1 MALPYRAANPGE
13 RRTKAMIFP
22 LFRREP
28 RGPDTISTLYGMI
41 VAQARLPCFYRD
53 YAIADTVN
61 GRFDLIV
68 LHLALVLDRLA
79 QDPALQS
86 LGQGVFDRFC
96 QDMEHNLREMGIGDL
111 KVPKEMRRMGEAFY
125 GRSQAYRAALA
136 AHDDKLL
143 VEALARNLYGGS
155 PAASAAAPRLAAYM
169 REALRD
175 LAGQDSASL
184 AGGALRLPDPATI
197 PATTR

>member
-1 MALPYRAANPGE
+1 
-13 RRTKAMIFP
+13 MIFS

-53 YAIADTVN
+53 YAVADTVN

-79 QDPALQS
+79 QDPALQT
-86 LGQGVFDRFC
+86 LGQGIFDRFC
-96 QDMEHNLREMGIGDL
+96 RDMDHNLREMGIGDL
-111 KVPKEMRRMGEAFY
+111 KVPKQMRRLGEAYY
-125 GRSQAYRAALA
+125 GRAQAYRAAWA
-136 AHDDKLL
+136 AKDNGAL
-143 VEALARNLYGGS
+143 VEALERNIYGGS
-155 PAASAAAPRLAAYM
+155 HSGSAAAPRLAAYM

-175 LAGQDSASL
+175 LGAQPDASL
-184 AGGALRLPDPATI
+184 AGGELHFPEPSKIPTI
-197 PATTR
+197 TC

>member
-1 MALPYRAANPGE
+1 
-13 RRTKAMIFP
+13 MIFS

-53 YAIADTVN
+53 YAVADTVN

-79 QDPALQS
+79 QDPALQT
-86 LGQGVFDRFC
+86 LGQGIFDRFC
-96 QDMEHNLREMGIGDL
+96 QDMDHNLREMGIGDL
-111 KVPKEMRRMGEAFY
+111 KVPKQMRRLGEAYY
-125 GRSQAYRAALA
+125 GRAQAYRAAWVA
-136 AHDDKLL
+136 NDNGAL
-143 VEALARNLYGGS
+143 VVALERNVYGGS
-155 PAASAAAPRLAAYM
+155 PSGSAAAPRLAAYM

-175 LAGQDSASL
+175 LGAQPAASL
-184 AGGALRLPDPATI
+184 AGGELHFPEPSKIPTI
-197 PATTR
+197 TC

>member
-1 MALPYRAANPGE
+1 
-13 RRTKAMIFP
+13 MIFS

-53 YAIADTVN
+53 HAVADTVN

-79 QDPALQS
+79 QDPALQT
-86 LGQGVFDRFC
+86 LGQGIFDRFC
-96 QDMEHNLREMGIGDL
+96 QDMDHNLREMGVGDL
-111 KVPKEMRRMGEAFY
+111 KVPKQMRRLGEAYY
-125 GRSQAYRAALA
+125 GRAQAYRAAWA
-136 AHDDKLL
+136 AKDDGAL
-143 VEALARNLYGGS
+143 VQALERNIYGGS
-155 PAASAAAPRLAAYM
+155 PSGSAAAPRLAAYM

-175 LAGQDSASL
+175 LGAQPDASL
-184 AGGALRLPDPATI
+184 AGGELHFPEPSKIPTI
-197 PATTR
+197 AC